1 MAANLAE
8 TTRGIDKDFAVY
20 MHLLKC
26 AIGTGILFLPHAF
39 RRTGYAMSI
48 VCGIVMGMLCMHV
61 AVILVQCS
69 QILCRRNRVP
79 MLDLAETAQF
89 SFQSGPERIRKYSRL
104 FGVVTNVLIFF
115 VHFQTA
121 VIYILYVATSFQQ
134 VIEFFANLQL
144 NSRVYIVI
152 FFPFACALGFVPNLK
167 YLAPFSII
175 GTFFLFLGVCTAFY
189 YFLDD
194 IPDPSR
200 LDVLT
205 EALPV
210 PMYCAIFLFALHNM
224 TLYLPLENTMRHPS
238 HMPRIII
245 TSTFLNII
253 IYLVFGFLGYNKYPD
268 ACDTVIKN
276 LPMEETL
283 AQVVKIAITLSV
295 LFSFGLT
302 YYVPIKVLW
311 PIIYVKIATKSSLQ
325 IRIYNCLLRLGG
337 VVITKKEL
345 SDNPMTEF
353 SSSTK
358 IAPNIGEYK
367 EKDELYDPFEH
378 RDKQHATSDLGSLA
392 HLLKS
397 SLGTGILAMPH
408 AIKNGGLLF
417 GGIGTIIIGFICA
430 HCVHILVRTS
440 HILCRRTKTPQ
451 MTYAET
457 AYAAFLCG
465 PKLLRPWANI
475 SKIFVNTALCAT
487 YVGGSCVYVVFVS
500 RSLQQIVNFNTD
512 KNLDIE
518 LFIYSL
524 IPALVLL
531 GQVRDLKYMVP
542 FSALANIFMITG
554 FSITLY
560 YIFSSSNLQSFS
572 NNKLFA
578 SVDQLP
584 RFFATVIFAIEGIGV
599 VMPVANNMKYPH
611 HFLGCPSV
619 LNITMTIVVS
629 LYAMMGVFGFLAFG
643 EDVQPSITLSLPTNE
658 IPAQVVKAL
667 IALAVLFTYG
677 LQLFVP
683 LEIMWNSIKHLFNHK
698 FLALGETVMRI
709 CIVMLTVVFA
719 LLVPDLDPFISLVG
733 AIFFSI
739 LGISI
744 PAVVE
749 TISCWESH
757 LGTFNWRLWKNSVLV
772 TFSLLALAFGSWIS
786 VQDIINLRSK

>member
-1 MAANLAE
+1 MGRAE
-8 TTRGIDKDFAVY
+8 
-20 MHLLKC
+20 
-26 AIGTGILFLPHAF
+26 
-39 RRTGYAMSI
+39 
-48 VCGIVMGMLCMHV
+48 
-61 AVILVQCS
+61 
-69 QILCRRNRVP
+69 
-79 MLDLAETAQF
+79 
-89 SFQSGPERIRKYSRL
+89 
-104 FGVVTNVLIFF
+104 
-115 VHFQTA
+115 
-121 VIYILYVATSFQQ
+121 
-134 VIEFFANLQL
+134 
-144 NSRVYIVI
+144 
-152 FFPFACALGFVPNLK
+152 
-167 YLAPFSII
+167 
-175 GTFFLFLGVCTAFY
+175 
-189 YFLDD
+189 
-194 IPDPSR
+194 
-200 LDVLT
+200 
-205 EALPV
+205 
-210 PMYCAIFLFALHNM
+210 
-224 TLYLPLENTMRHPS
+224 
-238 HMPRIII
+238 
-245 TSTFLNII
+245 
-253 IYLVFGFLGYNKYPD
+253 
-268 ACDTVIKN
+268 
-276 LPMEETL
+276 
-283 AQVVKIAITLSV
+283 
-295 LFSFGLT
+295 
-302 YYVPIKVLW
+302 
-311 PIIYVKIATKSSLQ
+311 
-325 IRIYNCLLRLGG
+325 
-337 VVITKKEL
+337 KEL

-358 IAPNIGEYK
+358 IAPNIGEYN

-408 AIKNGGLLF
+408 AIKNGGLVF

-465 PKLLRPWANI
+465 PKPLRRWANI

-500 RSLQQIVNFNTD
+500 RSLQQIVNYNTD

-560 YIFSSSNLQSFS
+560 YIFSNSNLHSFS

-578 SVDQLP
+578 SVEQLP

-658 IPAQVVKAL
+658 IPAQVVKGL

-709 CIVMLTVVFA
+709 CIVMLSVVFA

-744 PAVVE
+744 PATVE

-757 LGTFNWRLWKNSVLV
+757 LGTFNWRLWKNSVLII
-772 TFSLLALAFGSWIS
+772 FSLLALIFGSWIS